1 MRNPLIGP
9 ILSILR
15 DHPQGVGEFYI
26 LKNLREQVPELHRLA
41 EDPNLQLFRQ
51 HFLIMNALYQLQ
63 SSLWQEEKLSL
74 SITAMHIRLI
84 PNKDVT
90 FSNSNE
96 VNDSVDAKLAAYY
109 LDWNEYE
116 KTDESEVS
124 RLLNSFYNGINN
136 QGDRAAALEVLHI
149 DDKHPSKEEI
159 KKQYRKL
166 AHQAHPDRG
175 GDTEQFISLRQAYEC
190 LMF

>member
-26 LKNLREQVPELHRLA
+26 LKNLREQVPELHHLA

-90 FSNSNE
+90 FSNSSE

>member
-26 LKNLREQVPELHRLA
+26 LKNLREQVPELHHLA

-136 QGDRAAALEVLHI
+136 QGDRAAALEILHI

>member
-26 LKNLREQVPELHRLA
+26 LKNLREQVPELHHLA

-96 VNDSVDAKLAAYY
+96 VNNSVDAKLAAYY

-136 QGDRAAALEVLHI
+136 QGDRAAALEILHI